1 MAKVEFDYEDEHYIL
16 EFSRRTV
23 AAMESNGF
31 ILQKVMEKPA
41 SMFPQLFTGAF
52 MMHHPRMKEEK
63 INEIYKVLTEKDE
76 LMAAL
81 IESYQAPLNALFEE
95 PEEETKKVHWK
106 KN

>member
-23 AAMESNGF
+23 SALENNGF
-31 ILQKVMEKPA
+31 ILQDALKKPA
-41 SMFPQLFTGAF
+41 TMFPQLFSGAF
-52 MMHHPRMKEEK
+52 AMHHPRLKEEK
-63 INEIYKVLTEKDE
+63 INEIYKALTEKDE
-76 LMAAL
+76 LFAAL
-81 IESYQAPLNALFEE
+81 VESYQAPLNAMFDE

>member
-23 AAMESNGF
+23 AAMEGSGF
-31 ILQKVMEKPA
+31 VLQKVMDKPA
-41 SMFPQLFTGAF
+41 SMFPQLFSGAF
-52 MMHHPRMKEEK
+52 AMHHPRIKEEK
-63 INEIYKVLTEKDE
+63 INEIYKVLTDKDE

-81 IESYQAPLNALFEE
+81 IESYQAPLNALFDE